1 MAAVCTGILT
11 RAISLAALAALLL
24 SLSRT
29 ASAQV
34 TPTPAAPS
42 KPPGDAPS
50 VRVGGVIW
58 PDFIVNLDPK
68 ITDATGNEVSQSAF
82 GVGRAYI
89 NVTGQLNHLIKFRLT
104 PDITRETGT
113 GSSLNGSLVFRLKYG
128 YAEFNLDDWMWRG
141 TYVRVGMIQTP
152 IVGFEEDL
160 YRYRFQ
166 GTVFPDR
173 EGYLS
178 SADFGVMFRTQFPN
192 SYGEVVGAVYNGDA
206 YTRADP
212 NNQKA
217 IQVRG
222 TLRPFPA
229 PGPWRGLRLTGFYDF
244 DNLATDLERR
254 RAIGMVTFEH
264 PLVNAAFSYLDAKD
278 QAAPT
283 TTTPITPEID
293 SSGYSFWMTPRTK
306 MGLEGLL
313 RIDRLSPNEAN
324 DSLKQRVIAGIAY
337 WPRMPTA
344 AVQSAILLDYEQG
357 NYEKYAT
364 SRPTEKR
371 LAVHMLISF

>member
-1 MAAVCTGILT
+1 MARVCTE
-11 RAISLAALAALLL
+11 RFKQAISFTALAALLL
-24 SLSRT
+24 ART

-34 TPTPAAPS
+34 TPAAGGTPPS
-42 KPPGDAPS
+42 DDPT

-58 PDFIVNLDPK
+58 PDFVVNFDPK

-89 NVTGQLNHLIKFRLT
+89 NVTGQLNHVIQFRIT

-113 GSSLNGSLVFRLKYG
+113 GSSVNGSLVFRLKYA
-128 YAEFNLDDWMWRG
+128 YAQFNLDDWMWRG
-141 TYVRVGMIQTP
+141 TYVRAGMIQTP

-178 SADFGVMFRTQFPN
+178 SADFGVMFRTQFAKN
-192 SYGEVVGAVYNGDA
+192 YGEVVAAVYNGDA

-217 IQVRG
+217 LQVRG
-222 TLRPFPA
+222 TLRPLPG
-229 PGPWRGLRLTGFYDF
+229 PGPWRGLRVSGFYDH
-244 DNLATDLERR
+244 DYLATDLERR

-283 TTTPITPEID
+283 MAMPITPEID
-293 SSGYSFWMTPRTK
+293 SSGFSFWVTPRTRI
-306 MGLEGLL
+306 GWEGLL
-313 RIDRLSPNEAN
+313 RLDRLSPNESN
-324 DSLKQRVIAGIAY
+324 DSLKQRVIAGVAY

-344 AVQSAILLDYEQG
+344 AVQSAILLDYEQV